1 MLSLEVF
8 LLGLLI
14 TSTLTS
20 LVTEAVKKIMTEY
33 NKTYRANTLVGIV
46 ALLLSVAIGC
56 GYIVLAGLEFTSAV
70 IICLIAND
78 MIIRT
83 VLPNILAIFLV
94 AKSLEGG
101 NKPGNDGILQCRDR
115 RPRRSF
121 LFHK

>member
-70 IICLIAND
+70 IICLIAQIFMSWLCAMVGYD
-78 MIIRT
+78 KVIQ
-83 VLPNILAIFLV
+83 AIGQF
-94 AKSLEGG
+94 K
-101 NKPGNDGILQCRDR
+101 NN
-115 RPRRSF
+115 
-121 LFHK
+121 